1 MKDMATQLLPIF
13 PLSFVLLP
21 AMPLPLHIFEDR
33 YKEMMGD
40 IIPEEHEFGVVLA
53 KEDGI
58 VNIGC
63 SALVDRVVNRYDDG
77 RLDLL
82 AIGQRRF
89 RIDSIDQDKTY
100 LRATVDYFNDEDAT
114 DVPPDLNQKAAAAF
128 RQLLEIERPDVVE
141 EPKLDRS
148 RMSFQLAQYIYDLD
162 KRQTVLS
169 LRSEVER
176 LEFLVKI
183 IPGYIERQ
191 ARIALAKKVGPQ
203 NGHAKGF

>member
-1 MKDMATQLLPIF
+1 MATEVLPLF

-40 IIPEEHEFGVVLA
+40 IIPADGEFGVVLA

-63 SALVDRVVNRYDDG
+63 SAVVERVVNRYPDG

-89 RIDSIDQDKTY
+89 RISSLDQDKSY
-100 LRATVDYFNDEDAT
+100 LRAEVEYFNDEEAGEI
-114 DVPPDLNQKAAAAF
+114 PLDLHKKASEYY
-128 RQLLEIERPDVVE
+128 RQLLQLERVDVLE
-141 EPKLDRS
+141 TPKLDRS
-148 RMSFQLAQYIYDLD
+148 RMSFQVAQYIYDLD
-162 KRQTVLS
+162 KRQTVLG

-183 IPGYIERQ
+183 IPDYIQRQER
-191 ARIALAKKVGPQ
+191 ITLAKKVGPQ
-203 NGHAKGF
+203 NGHAKVN